1 MLKKLLNL
9 FTGESSV
16 PEFNKEDIS
25 YEEEFLEFTIDEKFL
40 IDEYWDNKHVL
51 KEGWYQSSF
60 FIL

>member
-40 IDEYWDNKHVL
+40 IDEY
-51 KEGWYQSSF
+51 
-60 FIL
+60 